1 MVQELKFE
9 KLKKKF
15 ALNNSYFKNRQYNAP
30 SNPFEVLE
38 YYKEH
43 NELPYNNG
51 EISDNWFYECFCE
64 FQKRSGVRNS
74 QFFTPKNTAER
85 LAEIVFEYAEFDER
99 ILDACCGFG
108 QITKALKN
116 KGYYEIE
123 AFDNDKQ
130 MVDAYF
136 DLTGIDARLF
146 DFTNEDETFAN
157 KYNLIVSNP
166 PYEVKELTSFLEF
179 VDEHLNETGKAILL
193 IPSGFLD
200 KQRPANLVQVLN
212 KFFVDLRDP
221 MTEKFERTGAVAEIV
236 VLSK

>member
-1 MVQELKFE
+1 MEKLKFE
-9 KLKKKF
+9 KLKKRF
-15 ALNNSYFKNRQYNAP
+15 ALNNSYFKNRQFNAP

-43 NELPYNNG
+43 SELPYDNG
-51 EISDNWFYECFCE
+51 EIKKDWFYECFVE
-64 FQKRSGVRNS
+64 FQKRAGVYNS
-74 QFFTPKNTAER
+74 QFFTPTKTAER
-85 LAEIVFEYAEFDER
+85 IAEIVYEYAEFDER

-108 QITKALKN
+108 QITSALKR
-116 KGYYEIE
+116 KGYGQIE
-123 AFDNDKQ
+123 AFDNDKK
-130 MVDAYF
+130 MCYAYF
-136 DLTGIDARLF
+136 DLTGIDARFF

-166 PYEVKELTSFLEF
+166 PYEVKELTKFLEF

-200 KQRPANLVQVLN
+200 KQRPANLVRVLN
-212 KFFVDLRDP
+212 KFFIQLREL
-221 MTEKFERTGAVAEIV
+221 MKEKFERTGIFAEII